1 MHPKILR
8 NFIYPFYR
16 FLRRDKLLQKI
27 KELEYNQW
35 LSLDELKEL
44 QWQKLKRL
52 IKYSY
57 ENVDYY
63 RKLMDRENILPE
75 DIKSYED
82 FKKFPILTKKKI
94 KENFP
99 FLISKV
105 VKKKDLKK
113 NSTGGSTGEN
123 LIFFNDI
130 TSLICRRANTIR
142 KNRWCGVDIG
152 DKEAFLWGAPFD
164 IKESEKILSRIKNFF
179 MNKIYLSSYNLS
191 KESMRQYVEILIKF
205 KPKLITAYPTP
216 LTYFAEFLLENKI
229 NIIKPLA
236 IIASAETLFDY
247 QKNII
252 ERAFGCPVFNRY
264 GCREFGNI
272 AQECEKHNG
281 LHICIDRVF
290 LEVLK
295 DGKPAQPG
303 ELGEIIITDLD
314 NYGMPFIRYRIED
327 MGILSDRE
335 CECGRGL
342 PLLEKIEGRVYDL
355 IKTPSG
361 KVLSGTFWSF
371 LSRAVNGIKQFQVIQ
386 NRIDR
391 VIFKIVPEE
400 NFKKSSISYLKKEIE
415 KHCGKDFKVD
425 FQIVDKIPLTK
436 SGKHRFIISK
446 LQK

>member
-1 MHPKILR
+1 MNPKILR

-16 FLRRDKLLQKI
+16 FLKKDDLLQKI
-27 KELEYNQW
+27 REFEHNQW
-35 LSLDELKEL
+35 LSFDELKEL
-44 QWQKLKRL
+44 QWHKLRRL

-57 ENVDYY
+57 ENVEYY
-63 RKLMDRENILPE
+63 RKLMDREGILPE
-75 DIKSYED
+75 DIKDYKD
-82 FKKFPILTKKKI
+82 FQKFPILTKKKI
-94 KENFP
+94 RENLSS
-99 FLISKV
+99 LISGAV
-105 VKKKDLKK
+105 RKKDLKK

-130 TSLICRRANTIR
+130 VSLICRRANTIR

-164 IKESEKILSRIKNFF
+164 IKESEKILSRIRNFF

-191 KESMRQYVEILIKF
+191 EESMKQYAKILTKF

-216 LTYFAEFLLENKI
+216 LTHFAEFLLENKI
-229 NIIKPLA
+229 NTIKPSA
-236 IIASAETLFDY
+236 IITSAETLFDY
-247 QKNII
+247 QRDII
-252 ERAFGCPVFNRY
+252 ERAFNCSIFNRY

-290 LEVLK
+290 LEIIK
-295 DGKPAQPG
+295 NGKPVQPG

-327 MGILSDRE
+327 IGILSNRQ
-335 CECGRGL
+335 CQCGRGL
-342 PLLEKIEGRVYDL
+342 PLLEKIEGRVFDL
-355 IKTPSG
+355 IKTYSG
-361 KVLSGTFWSF
+361 KVLGGTFWTL
-371 LSRAVNGIKQFQVIQ
+371 LSRKVNGIKQFQVIQ
-386 NRIDR
+386 DKIDR
-391 VIFKIVPEE
+391 IIFKIVPGKE
-400 NFKKSSISYLKKEIE
+400 FKKNSISYLKKEIE

-425 FQIVDKIPLTK
+425 FQIVDRIPLTK